1 MKKLF
6 LGIILLSSLNAGNLT
21 LLNKMNSRILA
32 TLFFSKDGVKG
43 RDYIHIESGRSYTFY
58 VDGRKDEICVT
69 IGGRTNFRHVA
80 FDFEEELGSN
90 YEFDGF
96 GIIQK

>member
-6 LGIILLSSLNAGNLT
+6 LSAILLSSLNAGNLT

-32 TLFFSKDGVKG
+32 TLFFSKDGLEG
-43 RDYIHIESGRSYTFY
+43 SDPIYIEARQAYTFF
-58 VDGRKDEICVT
+58 VDGRKDELSVAT
-69 IGGRTNFRHVA
+69 DGKTNFRHIA

-90 YEFDGF
+90 YEFDGY
-96 GIIQK
+96 GITKK

>member
-6 LGIILLSSLNAGNLT
+6 LGIILLSNLNAGNLT
-21 LLNKMNSRILA
+21 LLNKMNSRILV
-32 TLFFSKDGVKG
+32 TLFFSKDGIQNS
-43 RDYIHIESGRSYTFY
+43 DPIYIESRQAYTFC
-58 VDGRKDEICVT
+58 VDGRKDEISV
-69 IGGRTNFRHVA
+69 IVDDKTNFRQVA

-96 GIIQK
+96 GITEK